1 MTIWVWSKLILLSAV
16 KIIPSALFVL
26 LSVCCLA
33 ARGSR
38 ALAIDSSTP
47 RAENEA
53 DWPADAINLFC
64 RCGKRKNLLSLKV
77 KSGSA
82 YYTQLSIKLMKF
94 NDGINVK
101 RQGFA
106 ALFRK
111 GGGEWND
118 KCVRVRGAEWSVDL
132 LRKKVQNWRMKFTSG
147 VHHAGLKVIF
157 RKRDAVSLQ
166 GKRATSL
173 VTL

>member
-1 MTIWVWSKLILLSAV
+1 MTADIDKRFHEKAHKMVENRQTDQYNDYLSV
-16 KIIPSALFVL
+16 EQINFIIRCENNPSALFVL

-64 RCGKRKNLLSLKV
+64 GCGKRKKTRKAAVLKV

-82 YYTQLSIKLMKF
+82 YYTQL
-94 NDGINVK
+94 
-101 RQGFA
+101 
-106 ALFRK
+106 
-111 GGGEWND
+111 
-118 KCVRVRGAEWSVDL
+118 
-132 LRKKVQNWRMKFTSG
+132 
-147 VHHAGLKVIF
+147 
-157 RKRDAVSLQ
+157 
-166 GKRATSL
+166 
-173 VTL
+173 